1 MLLSGNPEVGAFC
14 RPLKKLTEEHPQT
27 TESVSAMVPTVGIG
41 ASAGGLKAMQAFF
54 ENVAPDLGAAYV
66 VIVHLDPEHQSELA
80 SILSQRTKMA
90 VSQVQDRV
98 RLAPNSVYV
107 IPPNRQLLITDQ
119 EIGTYPFD
127 EPRGRRSPIDQFF
140 VSLADQHG
148 DGFAI
153 ILSGAGSDGSQGVK
167 AIKEGGGLILV
178 QDPEEAEYGSMPRN
192 AIQTGLADFVAPV
205 RELATRLSELIQS
218 KRHLPTPDLLENDE
232 DALRRIL
239 SHLRGRTGHDFSL
252 YKRSTVLRRLG
263 RRMQINKVDRLE
275 DYYTLIR
282 ANPEE
287 VQSLFTDLLI
297 SVTMF
302 FRDPPAFEALTKV
315 VIKPIFEHA
324 RQDEPVRVWVP
335 GCATGEEAYSIAILL
350 AEEAA
355 RHEMPPSIQVF
366 ASDLDI
372 KALAVAREGRYG
384 STIEA
389 DVGDERLK
397 RFFVRES
404 DHYRVKR
411 DLRDMV
417 LFTSHSLLKDPP
429 FSKLDLISCRNLL
442 IYLDRDLQQQV
453 CATFH
458 YALKPG
464 GYLFL
469 GLSESAD
476 TGGGYFRTISRET
489 RIYRASPAGVDA
501 HMHLAALA
509 LSPRPFSIP
518 ALEPP
523 PSSVSE
529 RALML
534 HRRALEK
541 MAPPSILVDRAGRI
555 VHMSETAG
563 RFLQLS
569 GGPLTPDVTELVRS
583 ELRFD
588 LRAGLHNSFEKNSS
602 ELSLPIPF
610 SVDGERKR
618 MYLQVWPIA
627 NNGDQPDQALILFI
641 EGALITHY
649 EGQPISSSLHDPA
662 FNDRVISLQEE
673 LELTRARLRTSR
685 EEFEG
690 ANEEL
695 RAANEELQSVN
706 EEYRSTAE
714 ELETSKEEL
723 QSINEELQTVNNELK
738 SKLETVSRSKNDMQ
752 NLMAATNVGTLFL
765 DTDLR
770 IKRFTPPI
778 AALFNITKNDEGRP
792 ITDFTHR
799 LDYGAFADDAREA
812 LHALTPIER
821 EVSGGGSWFL
831 TRLRPYQTADERI
844 EGVVVTFIDITE
856 RLAAEQNLKTS
867 EARARLLLQELSHR
881 VKNSLTVVQSI
892 ARLTFKENV
901 PNSVAV
907 NAFSGRLAALSQAH
921 EVLVHNEWSGARLR
935 HLIEK
940 QLAPHIAG
948 NEGKI
953 TIEGPEVLLP
963 PELATPFALT
973 LHELATNAIKYGA
986 LAKSEGTLSLS
997 WSFNRE
1003 DGLLAL
1009 VWRESTV
1016 AKLRSGPP
1024 GFGSYLIDRGIP
1036 GADVTRNLEP
1046 KGLVCTIKVRIP
1058 SSQGKT

>member
-1 MLLSGNPEVGAFC
+1 M
-14 RPLKKLTEEHPQT
+14 LTEERSIDRGA
-27 TESVSAMVPTVGIG
+27 SVGVPTVGIG

-54 ENVAPDLGAAYV
+54 ESIAPDLGAAYV

-80 SILSQRTKMA
+80 SILGQRTKMP
-90 VSQVQDRV
+90 VSQVQERV
-98 RLAPNSVYV
+98 RLMPNNVYV
-107 IPPNRQLLITDQ
+107 IPPNSRLLITDQ

-153 ILSGAGSDGSQGVK
+153 ILSGAGSDGSQGIK

-178 QDPEEAEYGSMPRN
+178 QDPEEAEYSSMPRS
-192 AIQTGLADFVAPV
+192 AIQTGLADFVDPV
-205 RELATRLSELIQS
+205 RDLASRLSELIS
-218 KRHLPTPDLLENDE
+218 NKRHLPTQDLVENDE
-232 DALRRIL
+232 EVLKRIL

-263 RRMQINKVDRLE
+263 RRMQINRVELLE
-275 DYYTLIR
+275 DYYTLLR

-287 VQSLFTDLLI
+287 VQNLFTDLLI
-297 SVTMF
+297 SVTTF
-302 FRDPPAFEALTKV
+302 FRDPPAFDVLMKD
-315 VIKPIFEHA
+315 VIKPMFEDT

-335 GCATGEEAYSIAILL
+335 GCATGEEAYSIAMLL

-355 RHEMPPSIQVF
+355 RKDVPPTIQVF
-366 ASDLDI
+366 ASDLDT

-411 DLRDMV
+411 ELRDLI
-417 LFTSHSLLKDPP
+417 LFTSHSVLKDPP

-469 GLSESAD
+469 GSSESAD
-476 TGGGYFRTISRET
+476 AGTGYFQTINRET
-489 RIYRASPAGVDA
+489 RIYRAFPVGKNTPR
-501 HMHLAALA
+501 HLPTLA
-509 LSPRPFSIP
+509 LSPRNLAFP
-518 ALEPP
+518 AFGPPP
-523 PSSVSE
+523 PSTFEKAS
-529 RALML
+529 ML
-534 HRRALEK
+534 HRHALEE
-541 MAPPSILVDRAGRI
+541 MAPPSVLVDREYRVI
-555 VHMSETAG
+555 HMSETAG
-563 RFLQLS
+563 RFLQPS
-569 GGPLTPDVTELVRS
+569 GGQLTADVTELVRP

-588 LRAGLHNSFEKNSS
+588 LRAGLHNSFEKSSS
-602 ELSLPIPF
+602 ELSLPIPI
-610 SVDGERKR
+610 SVDGVRKR
-618 MYLQVWPIA
+618 MYLQVWPVSK
-627 NNGDQPDQALILFI
+627 GGERHDHALVLFI
-641 EGALITHY
+641 EGALITSH
-649 EGQPISSSLHDPA
+649 EDKPISSPANDPA
-662 FNDRVISLQEE
+662 LNDRVVSLQEE

-695 RAANEELQSVN
+695 RAANEELQSIN

-765 DTDLR
+765 DKELR

-778 AALFNITKNDEGRP
+778 AALFNITMNDEGRS

-799 LDYGAFADDAREA
+799 LDYGALADDASKVLRD
-812 LHALTPIER
+812 LTPIER
-821 EVSGGGSWFL
+821 EVSSGGSWFL
-831 TRLRPYQTADERI
+831 TRLRPYRTADERI
-844 EGVVVTFIDITE
+844 EGIVVTFIDVTE

-867 EARARLLLQELSHR
+867 EGRARLLLQELSHR

-892 ARLTFKENV
+892 ARLTFKESV

-907 NAFSGRLAALSQAH
+907 DAFSGRLGALSQAH
-921 EVLVHNEWSGARLR
+921 EVLVHNDWSGARLG

-940 QLAPHIAG
+940 QLAPHVAG
-948 NEGKI
+948 NEGRI
-953 TIEGPEVLLP
+953 NIEGPEVILP

-973 LHELATNAIKYGA
+973 LHELATNALKYGA
-986 LAKSEGTLSLS
+986 LSKSEGTLSLS
-997 WSFNRE
+997 WSFNE
-1003 DGLLAL
+1003 DDGDL
-1009 VWRESTV
+1009 VLFWRENGN
-1016 AKLRSGPP
+1016 AKPTPGPA
-1024 GFGSYLIDRGIP
+1024 GFGSYLIERGIP
-1036 GADVTRNLEP
+1036 GADVSRILKPE
-1046 KGLVCTIKVRIP
+1046 GLVCTIKVRIP
-1058 SSQGKT
+1058 FLKEKT